1 MHKEVKSMQKLVLG
15 MVAVICLD
23 IGFAAYMSTVDS
35 GGTGLATLADAGYDT
50 KPSDNV
56 VVERIPSAVAAD
68 ATLAKRLVIRR
79 AAVDGRP
86 LVNKTVYRKERVVP
100 TQAAFRPS
108 TTTIYYLARPRTEYP
123 AATQAVYTQN
133 GRRRTEK
140 RSLIAAVLP
149 VIKKPYDLLKAIGSK
164 VF

>member
-35 GGTGLATLADAGYDT
+35 GGTGLATLAVDRDAGYDT

-56 VVERIPSAVAAD
+56 VVERIPS